1 MKDESGCFSSHP
13 SSFILHP
20 SSFMVKLAPSLIAAD
35 FSQLGEEVRRIEA
48 AGAEWLHLDVMDGRF
63 VPNISFGPMVIAALR
78 PLTRVFFDVHLM
90 MVEPERYIS
99 DFVQAGANNV
109 TVHVETCVHLHRT
122 IQTIKE
128 QGIKAGVTLNP
139 ATPLS
144 AVEPIL
150 PEVDVALVMSVNPG
164 FGGQAF
170 IPSSLD
176 KVRQLAAW
184 QRERGWA
191 YEIEIDGG
199 IKISNAR
206 AAIEAGATVLVS
218 GSGLFIKG
226 RPLSETVAE
235 MRRAVE

>member
-1 MKDESGCFSSHP
+1 
-13 SSFILHP
+13 
-20 SSFMVKLAPSLIAAD
+20 MVNGQWVMLSL
-35 FSQLGEEVRRIEA
+35 
-48 AGAEWLHLDVMDGRF
+48 
-63 VPNISFGPMVIAALR
+63 
-78 PLTRVFFDVHLM
+78 
-90 MVEPERYIS
+90 
-99 DFVQAGANNV
+99 
-109 TVHVETCVHLHRT
+109 
-122 IQTIKE
+122 
-128 QGIKAGVTLNP
+128 TLNP

-144 AVEPIL
+144 AIEPIL

-184 QRERGWA
+184 QRERGWT

-206 AAIEAGATVLVS
+206 AAVEAGATVLVS
-218 GSGLFIKG
+218 GSGLFIQG

>member
-1 MKDESGCFSSHP
+1 
-13 SSFILHP
+13 
-20 SSFMVKLAPSLIAAD
+20 MVKLAPSLIAAD
-35 FSQLGEEVRRIEA
+35 FSQLGEEVHRVEA
-48 AGAEWLHLDVMDGRF
+48 VGAEWLHLDVMDGRF
-63 VPNISFGPMVIAALR
+63 VPNISLGPMVIAALR
-78 PLTRVFFDVHLM
+78 PLTRIFFDVHLM
-90 MVEPERYIS
+90 IVEPERYVS
-99 DFVQAGANNV
+99 DFVQAGAENV

-122 IQTIKE
+122 IQSIKE
-128 QGIKAGVTLNP
+128 HNVKAGVTLNP

-144 AVEPIL
+144 AIEPIL
-150 PEVDVALVMSVNPG
+150 PDVDIVLVMSVNPG

-170 IPSSLD
+170 IPSSLE

-184 QRERGWA
+184 KRERGYP

-206 AAIEAGATVLVS
+206 AAVEAGATVLVS

-226 RPLSETVAE
+226 RALSETVAD